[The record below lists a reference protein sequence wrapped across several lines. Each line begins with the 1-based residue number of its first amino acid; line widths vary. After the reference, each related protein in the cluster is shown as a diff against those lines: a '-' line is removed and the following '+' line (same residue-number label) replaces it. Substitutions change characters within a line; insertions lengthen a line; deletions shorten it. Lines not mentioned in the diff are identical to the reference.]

1 MTLLYFLTLFPLV
14 PALGMLLAR
23 GDRARD
29 AVGLIGSG
37 IIMAV
42 TVVVAVMFFGT
53 GPQSFEVA
61 PGTSHVL
68 SIISSV
74 IDVILCA
81 VILYNAYKY
90 RNALTTLLGI
100 VQLVGSLAFAAMTLP
115 TAEAVTA
122 TPLYLDYMSVIM
134 VLAVG
139 IVGSLICVYALG
151 YMKDFQAHDEHEAA
165 LRGQT
170 APDRRPQFLA
180 LMFLFLSAMFVIVT
194 SDNLEWL
201 FCGWEITTV
210 CSFLMIGYTRT
221 PEAIKNAF
229 TQIILNML
237 GGIAFLAGLMY
248 LHVNGMPLTISGMI
262 ELSGADTTQSAL
274 LVMPVILLSLAALTK
289 AAQMPFHTWLL
300 GAMVAPTPTSALL
313 HSSTMVKA
321 GVFLMVKLS
330 PLYAIY
336 PVTGFMVTSVGAIT
350 FLLAALM
357 AISQSNAKRV
367 LAYSTISNLGLISAC
382 LGVGAPEAVWAAIF
396 LILFHTVAKSLLF
409 LCVGTAEHHIG
420 SRNIEDMDG
429 LFSRMPHLTRLMM
442 LGIMGMFVA
451 PFGMLVSKW
460 GALVAFAQTGNVLMI
475 MVLAFGSAATFYFW
489 GKWLEMCIR
498 DSSYPYPLQEQRY
511 QYLSNVFK
519 TLIVRDIVQ
528 RHNVRNESALLRIAD
543 YMMDNVSNITS
554 ARNITDALN
563 ADGLKIT
570 NKTVGTYMGY
580 LCDAFAF
587 YKVRRYD
594 IRGKKYLKSGEK
606 YYLADHAFKYAL
618 LGTRDMDWGLSLIH
632 I

>member
-1 MTLLYFLTLFPLV
+1 
-14 PALGMLLAR
+14 
-23 GDRARD
+23 
-29 AVGLIGSG
+29 
-37 IIMAV
+37 
-42 TVVVAVMFFGT
+42 
-53 GPQSFEVA
+53 
-61 PGTSHVL
+61 
-68 SIISSV
+68 
-74 IDVILCA
+74 
-81 VILYNAYKY
+81 
-90 RNALTTLLGI
+90 
-100 VQLVGSLAFAAMTLP
+100 MTLP
-115 TAEAVTA
+115 AAEAVTA

-262 ELSGADTTQSAL
+262 ELSGAGTAQSAL

-289 AAQMPFHTWLL
+289 PRRCRSTPGCWVPWLPH
-300 GAMVAPTPTSALL
+300 AHECLL

-429 LFSRMPHLTRLMM
+429 MFSRMPHLTRLMM

-460 GALVAFAQTGNVLMI
+460 GAWWRLRRP
-475 MVLAFGSAATFYFW
+475 AT
-489 GKWLEMCIR
+489 C
-498 DSSYPYPLQEQRY
+498 S
-511 QYLSNVFK
+511 
-519 TLIVRDIVQ
+519 
-528 RHNVRNESALLRIAD
+528 
-543 YMMDNVSNITS
+543 
-554 ARNITDALN
+554 
-563 ADGLKIT
+563 
-570 NKTVGTYMGY
+570 
-580 LCDAFAF
+580 
-587 YKVRRYD
+587 
-594 IRGKKYLKSGEK
+594 
-606 YYLADHAFKYAL
+606 
-618 LGTRDMDWGLSLIH
+618 
-632 I
+632 

>member
-42 TVVVAVMFFGT
+42 TVVVAVMFFGA

-68 SIISSV
+68 SIISSA

-90 RNALTTLLGI
+90 RNALTTVLGI

-115 TAEAVTA
+115 AAEAVTA

-262 ELSGADTTQSAL
+262 ELSGTGTAQSAL

-420 SRNIEDMDG
+420 SRDIEDMDG
-429 LFSRMPHLTRLMM
+429 MFSRMPHLTRLMM

-460 GALVAFAQTGNVLMI
+460 GAWWRLRRP
-475 MVLAFGSAATFYFW
+475 AT
-489 GKWLEMCIR
+489 C
-498 DSSYPYPLQEQRY
+498 S
-511 QYLSNVFK
+511 
-519 TLIVRDIVQ
+519 
-528 RHNVRNESALLRIAD
+528 
-543 YMMDNVSNITS
+543 
-554 ARNITDALN
+554 
-563 ADGLKIT
+563 
-570 NKTVGTYMGY
+570 
-580 LCDAFAF
+580 
-587 YKVRRYD
+587 
-594 IRGKKYLKSGEK
+594 
-606 YYLADHAFKYAL
+606 
-618 LGTRDMDWGLSLIH
+618 
-632 I
+632 